1 MRHANAHNN
10 PLRRRLLLALLGL
23 SLLPGAASMAPAFA
37 AEHGGEEA
45 APPAAEGGGK
55 KDKKKKKGEGE
66 AIPEPPVNSPQLI
79 VDAVTAPVAPSG
91 TVIMTLTVDCGT
103 VENARAVNTMMPR
116 VYNAVIMEL
125 NREPLGTNGR
135 VTDRDLEPLKRRL
148 LFQINKALKDG
159 PQISGIYIR
168 SLQEVPGRNGS
179 R

>member
-1 MRHANAHNN
+1 MPHANVHDRLR
-10 PLRRRLLLALLGL
+10 LRRRLLLALLGL
-23 SLLPGAASMAPAFA
+23 SLLPASALA
-37 AEHGGEEA
+37 AEKGEGEKA
-45 APPAAEGGGK
+45 APAAEGGDGK

-66 AIPEPPVNSPQLI
+66 AIPEPPVNSPQL
-79 VDAVTAPVAPSG
+79 VVEAVTAPVAPSG

-103 VENARAVNTMMPR
+103 VENARAVNQMMPR
-116 VYNAVIMEL
+116 VYNAVILEL

-135 VTDRDLEPLKRRL
+135 VTERDLEPLKRRL
-148 LFQINKALKDG
+148 LFQINRALKDG

>member
-1 MRHANAHNN
+1 MV
-10 PLRRRLLLALLGL
+10 
-23 SLLPGAASMAPAFA
+23 
-37 AEHGGEEA
+37 
-45 APPAAEGGGK
+45 
-55 KDKKKKKGEGE
+55 
-66 AIPEPPVNSPQLI
+66 PEPPVNSPQLI

-91 TVIMTLTVDCGT
+91 TIIMTLTVDCGT

-125 NREPLGTNGR
+125 NREPLGVNGR

-148 LFQINKALKDG
+148 LVRINRALEGG
-159 PQISGIYIR
+159 PQVSGIYIR